1 MNVELNPDE
10 VALLHRLLQDAERG
24 HRERLREGAGAEH
37 GRLADEWKLLDG
49 LRGKLRDPRR
59 DEKHRE
65 AVVDHAVEESFP
77 ASDPP
82 AHSVVKEEPPAAS

>member
-1 MNVELNPDE
+1 MNVELSADE
-10 VALLHRLLQDAERG
+10 VALLHRMLEDAERG
-24 HRERLREGAGAEH
+24 HRERLRAGAGADH

-49 LRGKLRDPRR
+49 LRGKLRDPER
-59 DEKHRE
+59 ETKHRE

-82 AHSVVKEEPPAAS
+82 AHSVVKEEPPASA